1 MKVID
6 NEQHSALYND
16 MSELNKITA
25 NPDKKQALQQAANQF
40 EAVFLQTV
48 LRHMRKASES
58 MNEGEDSPFNSKQQ
72 KFFRE
77 MYDSQIAVEMSQQ
90 QSMGISD
97 ILIKQLGQH
106 EAFKP
111 QPQAVAVN
119 QQVAMTS
126 MASMTGAN
134 AGHFSPVT
142 SPASSSASPVIM
154 PHWWSNNTPL
164 SQHLKIQ
171 MDDEEL

>member
-97 ILIKQLGQH
+97 MLIKQLGQH

-119 QQVAMTS
+119 QQTPIES
-126 MASMTGAN
+126 L
-134 AGHFSPVT
+134 AGSFSPANDTRLQSGNQVKL
-142 SPASSSASPVIM
+142 
-154 PHWWSNNTPL
+154 PHWWGNTTPL

>member
-1 MKVID
+1 MKLIEND
-6 NEQHSALYND
+6 HHSALYND
-16 MSELNKITA
+16 VSELQKITA
-25 NPDKKQALQQAANQF
+25 NPDQTQALQQAANQF

-48 LRHMRKASES
+48 LRHMRRASES
-58 MNEGEDSPFNSKQQ
+58 IHEGEESPFNSKQQ

-90 QSMGISD
+90 QSMGIAD
-97 ILIKQLGQH
+97 MLMKQLSQH
-106 EAFKP
+106 DAFKP

-126 MASMTGAN
+126 TTGMTGAS
-134 AGHFSPVT
+134 AGRFSPVT
-142 SPASSSASPVIM
+142 APASSSASPVTM